1 MRDRNKS
8 NDLLKAFRESRQQI
22 QKPVDNPVDKVDNSR
37 RKKPEA
43 TFTRGYNARP
53 QRRTSDPY
61 SSFLEKYGNL
71 SSTVDDFK
79 TQDLMYFF
87 REKARESGVKYV
99 IANMKRDMGI
109 FKRLQE
115 NYTPREIC
123 LMIEFIFCSNQN
135 YLDITITQPTV
146 LSSSWC
152 NTIYRDSLLWAD
164 DQYEPTVRATT
175 KKESIRKREWQREV
189 TGEKTMIG
197 AWE

>member
-1 MRDRNKS
+1 MRDRQKS

-22 QKPVDNPVDKVDNSR
+22 QKPVENSVDNVNNSR
-37 RKKPEA
+37 RKPQSS
-43 TFTRGYNARP
+43 TFTKGYNARP
-53 QRRTSDPY
+53 KSSDPY
-61 SSFLEKYGNL
+61 SSFLDKYNHL
-71 SSTVDDFK
+71 ESTIDGFK

-87 REKARESGVKYV
+87 REKAKESGVKYV

-109 FKRLQE
+109 FKKLQE

-152 NTIYRDSLLWAD
+152 NTIYRDSILWAND
-164 DQYEPTVRATT
+164 EYEPVEKTVT
-175 KKESIRKREWQREV
+175 KKERIKKREWQREV
-189 TGEKTMIG
+189 TGEKTKIG
-197 AWE
+197 EWE

>member
-1 MRDRNKS
+1 MRDRQKS

-22 QKPVDNPVDKVDNSR
+22 QKPVENSVDNVNNF
-37 RKKPEA
+37 RKREQRA
-43 TFTRGYNARP
+43 TFTRGYGTRP
-53 QRRTSDPY
+53 KKSDPY
-61 SSFLEKYGNL
+61 SSFLDKYNHL
-71 SSTVDDFK
+71 SETIDEFK

-109 FKRLQE
+109 FKKLQE

-135 YLDITITQPTV
+135 YLDISITQPTV

-152 NTIYRDSLLWAD
+152 NTIYRDSLLWAED
-164 DQYEPTVRATT
+164 KYEPVEKTVT
-175 KKESIRKREWQREV
+175 KKERIKKREWQREV
-189 TGEKTMIG
+189 TGEKVVLG
-197 AWE
+197 EWE

>member
-1 MRDRNKS
+1 MRDRQKS

-22 QKPVDNPVDKVDNSR
+22 QKPVENSVDNVHNSR
-37 RKKPEA
+37 RSQSS

-53 QRRTSDPY
+53 KKSDPY
-61 SSFLEKYGNL
+61 SSFLDKYNHL
-71 SSTVDDFK
+71 SETIDEFK

-109 FKRLQE
+109 FKKLQE

-152 NTIYRDSLLWAD
+152 NTIYRDSILWAND
-164 DQYEPTVRATT
+164 EYEPVEKTVT
-175 KKESIRKREWQREV
+175 KKERIKKREWQREV
-189 TGEKTMIG
+189 TGEKTSIG
-197 AWE
+197 EWE

>member
-1 MRDRNKS
+1 MRDKNKS

-22 QKPVDNPVDKVDNSR
+22 QKPVENSVGNVDNSR
-37 RKKPEA
+37 RREQRA
-43 TFTRGYNARP
+43 TFTRGYGAIP
-53 QRRTSDPY
+53 KKSSDPY
-61 SSFLEKYGNL
+61 SSFLDKYNHL
-71 SSTVDDFK
+71 SETIDDFK

-109 FKRLQE
+109 FKKLQE

-135 YLDITITQPTV
+135 YLDTTITQPTV

-152 NTIYRDSLLWAD
+152 NTIYHDSILWAND
-164 DQYEPTVRATT
+164 EYEPTERVVS
-175 KKESIRKREWQREV
+175 KKERIKKREWKREV
-189 TGEKTMIG
+189 TGEKANIG
-197 AWE
+197 EWT

>member
-1 MRDRNKS
+1 MRDRQKS

-22 QKPVDNPVDKVDNSR
+22 QQKPVDNSVDNVNNSR
-37 RKKPEA
+37 RNQRA
-43 TFTRGYNARP
+43 SFTRGYGARP
-53 QRRTSDPY
+53 KSSDPY
-61 SSFLEKYGNL
+61 TSFLDKYNHL
-71 SSTVDDFK
+71 SETIDDFK

-109 FKRLQE
+109 FKKLQD

-146 LSSSWC
+146 LSSNWC
-152 NTIYRDSLLWAD
+152 NTIYRDSILWAND
-164 DQYEPTVRATT
+164 EYEPTQRVST
-175 KKESIRKREWQREV
+175 KKEHIKKREWQREV
-189 TGEKTMIG
+189 TGEKTEIG
-197 AWE
+197 VWE

>member
-1 MRDRNKS
+1 MRDRQKS

-22 QKPVDNPVDKVDNSR
+22 QKPVENSVDNVHNSR
-37 RKKPEA
+37 RSQSS

-53 QRRTSDPY
+53 KKSDPY
-61 SSFLEKYGNL
+61 SSFLDKYNHL
-71 SSTVDDFK
+71 SETIDEFK

-109 FKRLQE
+109 FKKLQE

-152 NTIYRDSLLWAD
+152 NTIYRDSILWAND
-164 DQYEPTVRATT
+164 EYEPVEKTVT
-175 KKESIRKREWQREV
+175 KKERIKKREWQREV

-197 AWE
+197 EWE

>member
-1 MRDRNKS
+1 MRDRQKS
-8 NDLLKAFRESRQQI
+8 NDLLRAFRESRQQI
-22 QKPVDNPVDKVDNSR
+22 QKPVENSVDNVNNSHR
-37 RKKPEA
+37 N
-43 TFTRGYNARP
+43 FTRGYKAIPSR
-53 QRRTSDPY
+53 SDPY
-61 SSFLEKYGNL
+61 TSFLDKYNHL
-71 SSTVDDFK
+71 SETIDEFN

-109 FKRLQE
+109 FKKLQE

-152 NTIYRDSLLWAD
+152 NTIYRDSILWAND
-164 DQYEPTVRATT
+164 EYEPTERVVT
-175 KKESIRKREWQREV
+175 KKERIKKREWQREV
-189 TGEKTMIG
+189 TGEKANIG
-197 AWE
+197 EWK

>member
-1 MRDRNKS
+1 MRDRQKS
-8 NDLLKAFRESRQQI
+8 KDLLQAFRESRQQI
-22 QKPVDNPVDKVDNSR
+22 QQRPVEKSVDSVNNS
-37 RKKPEA
+37 KKN
-43 TFTRGYNARP
+43 FTRGYSARKNV
-53 QRRTSDPY
+53 TSDPY
-61 SSFLEKYGNL
+61 SSFLDKYNHL
-71 SSTVDDFK
+71 SETIDSFK

-109 FKRLQE
+109 FKKLQE

-152 NTIYRDSLLWAD
+152 NTIYRDSLLWAED
-164 DQYEPTVRATT
+164 AYEPTERKTT
-175 KKESIRKREWQREV
+175 RREHIKKRDWQTEV
-189 TGEKTMIG
+189 TGEKISIG
-197 AWE
+197 EWE

>member
-1 MRDRNKS
+1 MRDRQKS

-22 QKPVDNPVDKVDNSR
+22 QKPVDNSVDNVNNSR
-37 RKKPEA
+37 RRDHRA
-43 TFTRGYNARP
+43 TFTRGYEARP
-53 QRRTSDPY
+53 KKSSDPY
-61 SSFLEKYGNL
+61 SSFLEKYHNL
-71 SSTVDDFK
+71 SETIDEFK

-109 FKRLQE
+109 FKKLQE

-164 DQYEPTVRATT
+164 DEYEPTERTVT
-175 KKESIRKREWQREV
+175 KKEHIKKREWQREV

-197 AWE
+197 EWE